1 MVEGGSGL
9 QIPSFKPY
17 DRDTYTGKISAVS
30 GTPMRDSTRGSGWT
44 DDNLATPVYY
54 GGYPLEGPVACEKDM
69 RRWLSW
75 VRAQY

>member
-17 DRDTYTGKISAVS
+17 NRDTYTGKISAVS
-30 GTPMRDSTRGSGWT
+30 GTPMRVATRGSGWT
-44 DDNLATPVYY
+44 DDNLATPAYY
-54 GGYPLEGPVACEKDM
+54 GGYPLGPVACEKDM

-75 VRAQY
+75 VRAQC